1 MFFYDENVL
10 SYIIIIMTLNW
21 IAIIILSIAQ
31 FAVGSLWFWPLF
43 GKIWMNI
50 HHKEGMTKEKEKE
63 LMKGMRKLM
72 LTEFIVSVLITIT
85 MAYLIITLPT
95 ILGRKIGLM
104 IWLWFILPQSASN
117 VIRWNDDRR
126 WMCTKILLTAGYRLI
141 ALVAIGYTLS
151 MRH

>member
-10 SYIIIIMTLNW
+10 SYTTIIMTLNW

-31 FAVGSLWFWPLF
+31 FAVGSLWFGPIF
-43 GKIWMNI
+43 GKIWMKI
-50 HHKEGMTKEKEKE
+50 HHKEPLTQDQEKE
-63 LMKGMRKLM
+63 LMKWMRKLM
-72 LTEFIVSVLITIT
+72 LTEFMVSVLITIT

-95 ILGRKIGLM
+95 IPWRKIWLI

-117 VIRWNDDRR
+117 VIRWNDDRK
-126 WMCTKILLTAGYRLI
+126 WMCTKIALTAGYRII

>member
-10 SYIIIIMTLNW
+10 SYISFIMTLNW

-43 GKIWMNI
+43 GKTWMKI
-50 HHKEGMTKEKEKE
+50 HHKEGLTKAKEKE

-72 LTEFIVSVLITIT
+72 LTEFIASFLITIALACLVAAIPT
-85 MAYLIITLPT
+85 MP
-95 ILGRKIGLM
+95 GRKIGLM

-126 WMCTKILLTAGYRLI
+126 WMCIKIALTTGYRLI
-141 ALVAIGYTLS
+141 ALVAIGYILS
-151 MRH
+151 VR